1 MGIAGNILN
10 VIKVIYK
17 DVQYCIRLNGLHT
30 DWFSVGTGLKQGCLL
45 SPLLFNLFINNL
57 VDAIK
62 SLNVGV
68 DIDGEKTGILL
79 YADDLVLMAETE
91 PELQLMLDTLSIWCR
106 NNKIRV
112 NQEKS
117 KIIHFRTPSIP
128 KSSFDFKCGDTSLDI
143 ASQYN
148 YLGLTLTEFLN
159 YDIMAA
165 NVAKSASRA
174 LGLVIHKSKLNGGF
188 PFECFT
194 KLYDALVWPIV
205 EYGSSIWGTRKRSC
219 IEAVQNRACR
229 YFMAVG
235 KYTPNVAVQGD
246 MGWMPTS
253 VKIWK
258 SVGRC
263 WTRFKD
269 MDDNRLNKRIFNW
282 CIKHGKNRCKNWFFK
297 FRNHMS
303 SLDLGF
309 LFDDNVTY
317 TKRYVLN
324 MIQEKEF
331 ELLLKRNWSQ
341 ELNNLNRANGGQS
354 KLRSYRL
361 FKSEYQSEKYLTVN
375 LPVHH
380 RSALAKFRCGVAP
393 IRIETGRYERIALEN
408 RLCIHCNAIESE
420 THVIC
425 ECPLYHDLRNT
436 LFGQAKLIIQNFD
449 YLNVEEKMCAVLSN
463 NE

>member
-1 MGIAGNILN
+1 
-10 VIKVIYK
+10 
-17 DVQYCIRLNGLHT
+17 
-30 DWFSVGTGLKQGCLL
+30 
-45 SPLLFNLFINNL
+45 
-57 VDAIK
+57 
-62 SLNVGV
+62 
-68 DIDGEKTGILL
+68 
-79 YADDLVLMAETE
+79 
-91 PELQLMLDTLSIWCR
+91 
-106 NNKIRV
+106 
-112 NQEKS
+112 
-117 KIIHFRTPSIP
+117 
-128 KSSFDFKCGDTSLDI
+128 
-143 ASQYN
+143 
-148 YLGLTLTEFLN
+148 
-159 YDIMAA
+159 
-165 NVAKSASRA
+165 
-174 LGLVIHKSKLNGGF
+174 
-188 PFECFT
+188 
-194 KLYDALVWPIV
+194 
-205 EYGSSIWGTRKRSC
+205 
-219 IEAVQNRACR
+219 
-229 YFMAVG
+229 
-235 KYTPNVAVQGD
+235 
-246 MGWMPTS
+246 MPTS

-282 CIKHGKNRCKNWFFK
+282 CIKHGENRCKNWFFK

-303 SLDLGF
+303 SLYLRF

-331 ELLLKRNWSQ
+331 ELFKRNWSQ

-361 FKSEYQSEKYLTVN
+361 YKSEYQSEKYLTVN

-380 RSALAKFRCGVAP
+380 RSDSAKFRCGVAP

-436 LFGQAKLIIQNFD
+436 LFGQAKLIIQSFD
-449 YLNVEEKMCAVLSN
+449 YLNVEEKMYAVLSN
-463 NE
+463 NELVKSFCQKSFMKFLFENVLLRTINGKVLVHMCI